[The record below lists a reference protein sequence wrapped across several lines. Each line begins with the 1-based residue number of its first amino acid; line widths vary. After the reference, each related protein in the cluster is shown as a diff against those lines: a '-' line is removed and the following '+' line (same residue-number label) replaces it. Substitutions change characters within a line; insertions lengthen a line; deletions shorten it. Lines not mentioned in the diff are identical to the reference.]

1 MSSALTK
8 WSQDIIFKLATQRCL
23 SIIWTAV
30 VKGSQSP
37 VKTAVFIFF
46 FGNHKLNRTHF
57 HKILR
62 QGFHRL
68 CQLNNGIFG
77 DRVTQL
83 FSCLSLLFKML
94 LLHSI
99 TCKVTWFVMSYTCV
113 YVPCLLTPPRPL
125 IIIQIS
131 GFKSVGRHW
140 NISTITSFAF
150 PVQCQ
155 CGKHILSE
163 GWQNMIYLRGN

>member
-83 FSCLSLLFKML
+83 FSCLSSLFKVL
-94 LLHSI
+94 FLHSI

-113 YVPCLLTPPRPL
+113 YVPCLLTPPL
-125 IIIQIS
+125 S
-131 GFKSVGRHW
+131 SNYYS
-140 NISTITSFAF
+140 NIRIWVSRKALEYFYHH
-150 PVQCQ
+150 QLC
-155 CGKHILSE
+155 LSCTVSM
-163 GWQNMIYLRGN
+163 W

>member
-1 MSSALTK
+1 MHWTEVQQIILISIASNQWQGDSAFSCKWIKAKCFQTFDTDSFCGKLMSSALTK
-8 WSQDIIFKLATQRCL
+8 WSQDIIFKLATQQCL

-77 DRVTQL
+77 DSVTQL
-83 FSCLSLLFKML
+83 FSCLSSLFKVL
-94 LLHSI
+94 FLHSI
-99 TCKVTWFVMSYTCV
+99 TCKVT
-113 YVPCLLTPPRPL
+113 
-125 IIIQIS
+125 
-131 GFKSVGRHW
+131 
-140 NISTITSFAF
+140 
-150 PVQCQ
+150 
-155 CGKHILSE
+155 
-163 GWQNMIYLRGN
+163 